1 MQHRTS
7 ARTTSPSVTEAEG
20 GNAPSG
26 LTVRAFFVGA
36 LFSFFISVGGP
47 YGNMAL
53 RGSYMALDFST
64 AAAVFM
70 FFVVVGIVNT
80 VLGILRRSWALTG
93 PELATVYIMMI
104 VATSI
109 PTMGLTE
116 YLLPIITGGFY
127 YATPENDWANLIH
140 PYISDWMYP
149 QSQEAVKYFYEGMP
163 RGASIPWGVWMK
175 PLFYWTLLIL
185 ALYFVMICMMV
196 ILRKQWVEKER
207 LIFPLTQLPTAM
219 IEEGERSSVLK
230 PFFKNPLMWTGFLI
244 PLIIGS
250 IRALHNYYNFIPT
263 IALQTSVPIFR
274 RMTTLQIALSFPMV
288 GFSYFINLDIAFG
301 IWFFNLLAK
310 IQEGSFAIL
319 GIESLEKLD
328 YTSGSP
334 ILAHQ
339 GMGAMIVLVVLGLWI
354 ARRHIWD
361 VLRKAF
367 RGDADVD
374 DSGEMLSY
382 RTAVFGTIGG
392 MLFMSI
398 WLWFSGMP
406 GWAIPIFLCIAFLLF
421 IAITRIVAEGGVAV
435 ARAPLIASNFVVSGF
450 GSTALDTPGLVS
462 MGFTY
467 VYSADVRTF
476 VMASCA
482 NGLKLANEWLGRRKR
497 GLFWAM
503 LVAIL
508 VSFVG
513 SVWIVMKLSYTY
525 GGVNM
530 NQWFFIGGAVYPFNF
545 IARYLNNPTTADWG
559 GWAWTGLG
567 AGVMALLM
575 LARHRF
581 LWWPIHPLGFPIST
595 IWMTNYISF
604 SVFLAWLIKSVVLK
618 YGGPRL
624 YQKTRPFFLGLILGQ
639 FFCAGLWLIIDYFT
653 GMTDNNIYWV

>member
-1 MQHRTS
+1 
-7 ARTTSPSVTEAEG
+7 
-20 GNAPSG
+20 
-26 LTVRAFFVGA
+26 
-36 LFSFFISVGGP
+36 
-47 YGNMAL
+47 MAL

-421 IAITRIVAEGGVAV
+421 IAITRIVAEGTLVFPQQV
-435 ARAPLIASNFVVSGF
+435 ARIDRQVRQPVRGSVEEALNRHLRRLIPQVDAVLVSDYKSGVVTPPL
-450 GSTALDTPGLVS
+450 LDTARSQARRLHKLITADSQGDLHNFAGFDVVKSNRRETERTLGRSLEKEADFRWAGEHLLGELGAQAVLITRGGEGMSLASREEGYLHIPAANRSEVFDVTGAGDTVIAVLTLALAAGATVLQAAHLANHAAGLV
-462 MGFTY
+462 
-467 VYSADVRTF
+467 VRR
-476 VMASCA
+476 
-482 NGLKLANEWLGRRKR
+482 LGN
-497 GLFWAM
+497 
-503 LVAIL
+503 VA
-508 VSFVG
+508 
-513 SVWIVMKLSYTY
+513 
-525 GGVNM
+525 
-530 NQWFFIGGAVYPFNF
+530 
-545 IARYLNNPTTADWG
+545 PT
-559 GWAWTGLG
+559 
-567 AGVMALLM
+567 
-575 LARHRF
+575 
-581 LWWPIHPLGFPIST
+581 PEE
-595 IWMTNYISF
+595 
-604 SVFLAWLIKSVVLK
+604 LAWAIEN
-618 YGGPRL
+618 
-624 YQKTRPFFLGLILGQ
+624 
-639 FFCAGLWLIIDYFT
+639 W
-653 GMTDNNIYWV
+653 